1 MTTMFFFKFVMFVCP
16 VIKHN
21 YDKFIIIG
29 RILMFY
35 WFAFVMYKQ
44 SNNLCGNGDGGQMR
58 IYMM

>member
-1 MTTMFFFKFVMFVCP
+1 MFVCP